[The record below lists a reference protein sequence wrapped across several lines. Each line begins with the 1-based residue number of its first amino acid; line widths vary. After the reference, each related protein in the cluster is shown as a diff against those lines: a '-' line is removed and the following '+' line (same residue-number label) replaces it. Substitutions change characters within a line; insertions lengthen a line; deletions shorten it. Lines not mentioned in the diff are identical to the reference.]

1 MGFRIG
7 GKSCFGNGEIQK
19 RCLHIPKLIQKFA
32 TAEHPIIQPMKSNPK
47 AYIALI
53 IVCIF
58 WGTTYLALRIGVKD
72 FPPFLFSGIRQV
84 GAGIILFVAM
94 FFMGKLE
101 RLTWH
106 DIYRQAIPGIL
117 LITFGNGIIAWAEL
131 YIPSGLAALI
141 VSVMPIYVVVINL
154 AAGKGEQQF
163 TTRIIAGF
171 ILGCS
176 GIVLI
181 FKDNLSDLGKPEY
194 LWGILGSFA
203 ACFFWALGSIYIKNN
218 TFRTNAY
225 SNAAIQFTSGGL
237 GCFLFSLFFD
247 DYSKFDEIT
256 SESLWSLIYL
266 TLIGSILA
274 YMCYLYAIK
283 YLPIVVVSTYAYV
296 NPVIAILLGVAILR
310 EKITGITVLAL
321 AVTLYGV
328 YLINTG
334 HRNILIKAGEEKL
347 TE

>member
-1 MGFRIG
+1 
-7 GKSCFGNGEIQK
+7 
-19 RCLHIPKLIQKFA
+19 
-32 TAEHPIIQPMKSNPK
+32 MKTSTK

-84 GAGIILFVAM
+84 GAGVLLFIAM

-101 RLTWH
+101 KLTLK
-106 DIYRQAIPGIL
+106 DIARQALPGVL

-141 VSVMPIYVVVINL
+141 VSVMPIYVVIINL
-154 AAGKGEQQF
+154 IIGKAQQQF
-163 TTRIIAGF
+163 NRKIISGF
-171 ILGCS
+171 ILGCA

-194 LWGILGSFA
+194 FWGVIASFA
-203 ACFFWALGSIYIKNN
+203 ACSFWAMGSIYIKSN

-225 SNAAIQFTSGGL
+225 SNAAIQFTSGGI
-237 GCFLFSLFFD
+237 GCFIFSFFFD
-247 DYSKFDEIT
+247 DYSRFNEVT
-256 SESLWSLIYL
+256 SESLWALIYL

-274 YMCYLYAIK
+274 YMSYLYAIK
-283 YLPIVVVSTYAYV
+283 HLPIVVVSTYAYV
-296 NPVIAILLGVAILR
+296 NPVIAILLGVAILN
-310 EKITGITVLAL
+310 EKITWTTVLAL
-321 AVTLYGV
+321 LVTLYGV
-328 YLINTG
+328 YLINSG
-334 HRNILIKAGEEKL
+334 YRKALVEIPIEEA
-347 TE
+347 